1 MNPIFMGVLLPDASH
16 APPCTDMDRAR
27 CNGAGGAGQCTVEAP
42 VKPFLLLVRNL
53 HWCNPSNLYTR
64 RTTLMDDQ
72 TRSIKVFLL
81 DSHEAARS
89 ALRRLLVVEGFDVAG
104 ESASMPHALAMMVQ
118 QAPDIVLMETQGLG
132 VNPLQAC
139 RDMRSALPGTRVIFL
154 AESADITMRVRAI
167 LAGADGYLSKD
178 ASVAQLVR
186 TIRTVVS
193 GNHIIDT
200 ETLQWLREKASTAVG
215 GSMPTQV
222 LSPQEKKIV
231 PLVAE
236 GLTNKQIGEALGLS
250 HKTVKNH
257 LSNVFQKLQVSR
269 RSQLAAIVA
278 GAVQ

>member
-1 MNPIFMGVLLPDASH
+1 
-16 APPCTDMDRAR
+16 
-27 CNGAGGAGQCTVEAP
+27 
-42 VKPFLLLVRNL
+42 
-53 HWCNPSNLYTR
+53 
-64 RTTLMDDQ
+64 MDDH
-72 TRSIKVFLL
+72 TRPTRLFLL

-89 ALRRLLVVEGFDVAG
+89 ALRRLLAVEGFDVAG
-104 ESASMPHALAMMVQ
+104 ESASVPHALSMIAQ

-139 RDMRSALPGTRVIFL
+139 RDMRNAFPGIRVIFL
-154 AESADITMRVRAI
+154 AASADIAMRLRGI

-178 ASVAQLVR
+178 ANVEQLVR
-186 TIRTVVS
+186 TIRTVATGS
-193 GNHIIDT
+193 HIIDA
-200 ETLQWLREKASTAVG
+200 ETLQWLREKASVAVG

-236 GLTNKQIGEALGLS
+236 GMTNKQIGEALGLS

-278 GAVQ
+278 GAAQ